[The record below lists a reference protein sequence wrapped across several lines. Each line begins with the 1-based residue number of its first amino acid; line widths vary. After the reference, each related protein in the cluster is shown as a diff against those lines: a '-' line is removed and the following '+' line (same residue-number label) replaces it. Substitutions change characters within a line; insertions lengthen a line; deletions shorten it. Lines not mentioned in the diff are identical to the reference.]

1 MQDPSG
7 CYSGEESP
15 RTETYTWMWVVMF
28 TSQYNL
34 WYWLSQVMLPGV
46 LSHEDGSVELGM
58 TYLSKTI
65 TMNRSAGLLAGRS
78 RA

>member
-1 MQDPSG
+1 MDVG
-7 CYSGEESP
+7 GN
-15 RTETYTWMWVVMF
+15 VHIAIL
-28 TSQYNL
+28 TSRYNL
-34 WYWLSQVMLPGV
+34 WYWLSPVVLPGV
-46 LSHEDGSVELGM
+46 LSYEDGSVELGM